1 MNEVT
6 KSVIAMED
14 ARRKRIEQ
22 LMRDSKKGKIKACIL
37 AILICSIPLIILLGV
52 YLLK

>member
-6 KSVIAMED
+6 KDIIAMED
-14 ARRKRIEQ
+14 ARRKRIEE
-22 LMRDSKKGKIKACIL
+22 LMRDSKRGKLKACIL
-37 AILICSIPLIILLGV
+37 AILGCIPLIILLGV